1 MPKEFETR
9 KTFINFPRKKSDC
22 LLSNGLGAHNFL
34 EPDILIAFSNNS
46 SDIILIICSPVLTVY
61 RGVGVGVKSLDDILI
76 GLIGKLGAWH
86 SGEIHELLEIVQK
99 RADTLLAHCHA

>member
-1 MPKEFETR
+1 METR
-9 KTFINFPRKKSDC
+9 KTFINFPRKSDC

-46 SDIILIICSPVLTVY
+46 SDIILIICFLVLTVD
-61 RGVGVGVKSLDDILI
+61 RGVGIGVKSPDDILI